1 MPALLRSVVSDR
13 QSASL
18 RSIRGHFSINPPQAS
33 SEPPAVMKARA
44 TLVLAAV
51 MMAIFVAAIDLSIVA
66 TQCPTFADLGG
77 FHLFSWTF
85 AATSRLR
92 R

>member
-1 MPALLRSVVSDR
+1 
-13 QSASL
+13 
-18 RSIRGHFSINPPQAS
+18 
-33 SEPPAVMKARA
+33 MKARA